1 MMDIYQV
8 IKEPRITE
16 KANIQKE
23 DTNQVTFKVHK
34 KANKVE
40 IRQAVETFFKT
51 KVLDVRTMNVRGKRR
66 RMGKTVGKKSD
77 WKKSVV
83 RLAPGES
90 IEFFEGM

>member
-51 KVLDVRTMNVRGKRR
+51 KVLDVRTMNVRGKKR

-77 WKKSVV
+77 WKKAVV
-83 RLAPGES
+83 RLAPGEN

>member
-8 IKEPRITE
+8 IREPRITE

-77 WKKSVV
+77 WKKAVV
-83 RLAPGES
+83 RLAPGEN